1 MFLAVSPA
9 ATATLRHSSLNGM
22 YTTTGITIGAIGQVQ
37 GSINWTQRHPPT
49 WSLLGVSRD
58 ALMIGMMQI
67 GAILGAIIAG
77 TIADK
82 FGRKISCAIS
92 GLCQAFG
99 GLICLVDFFIP
110 AASRGTGNT
119 MLGYTLPFIMYFIG
133 RFVAGVGVGM
143 ACHSVPMIVAELSPE
158 HLRGP
163 FDGAF
168 QLFVCLGITTSFVLN
183 LIILTL
189 GEDVTNWWGST
200 GFLMPLGMPAI
211 SGMLMALTVYFF
223 CPESPKWLL
232 TNTTEGGGGSA
243 AARSALGKCRWGS
256 DESTDAEYHRMVQAK
271 RREEIESEG
280 EEVGWL
286 DLFSVGYFK
295 IVAIAFGICWLQVFI
310 GIDIMTTYNVPVFV
324 NLGFTPKTANITT
337 VVVGVVM
344 LIAVIPSLFLVE
356 VLGRKTL
363 LIWGSIG
370 HIVAIGGAG
379 ACALGVQLSC
389 KGYPGDPS
397 DVATYGIMDHW
408 CEGNTTLPVLKWVG
422 LVCCMGWVI
431 AFALSWGPVAWVVPS
446 EMLPAAVRSKAL
458 TLCVLGNWV
467 SDYIV
472 VASFPALM

>member
-1 MFLAVSPA
+1 VGVAAAPRWRDGPWLAVLEPAAQGSAVPACSAHPALFFSLACRWYMFLAVSPA

-37 GSINWTQRHPPT
+37 GSINWTHRHPPT

-110 AASRGTGNT
+110 KASRDTT

-223 CPESPKWLL
+223 CPESPK
-232 TNTTEGGGGSA
+232 
-243 AARSALGKCRWGS
+243 
-256 DESTDAEYHRMVQAK
+256 
-271 RREEIESEG
+271 
-280 EEVGWL
+280 
-286 DLFSVGYFK
+286 
-295 IVAIAFGICWLQVFI
+295 
-310 GIDIMTTYNVPVFV
+310 
-324 NLGFTPKTANITT
+324 
-337 VVVGVVM
+337 
-344 LIAVIPSLFLVE
+344 
-356 VLGRKTL
+356 
-363 LIWGSIG
+363 
-370 HIVAIGGAG
+370 
-379 ACALGVQLSC
+379 
-389 KGYPGDPS
+389 
-397 DVATYGIMDHW
+397 
-408 CEGNTTLPVLKWVG
+408 
-422 LVCCMGWVI
+422 
-431 AFALSWGPVAWVVPS
+431 
-446 EMLPAAVRSKAL
+446 
-458 TLCVLGNWV
+458 
-467 SDYIV
+467 
-472 VASFPALM
+472 